1 MIGLLKQHLPETAII
16 IISARNAQGGKMVL
30 KFQYLAKGL
39 ISILLIVVL
48 LWHTPTIGSA
58 NGDLSGNGVI
68 DLADLI
74 IFADYWLDEGCI
86 APVCEADIDEAG
98 NVTMTDF
105 AQLAAKWGWRVIGRA
120 DYADR
125 LRALWL
131 AECIANWT
139 GIQTEGDRTSPPFYT
154 DVDWASFGFVLG
166 QDPWYADD
174 DTDIEYVY
182 CHLMDKHG
190 TYMLGAEQIADGWME
205 HINSYI
211 WVSDERAR
219 WLMNY
224 GYVPPQTSLLALN
237 DLALMID
244 AQLTTEIFGVFAPS
258 RPDVALEAGL
268 LPVQTTATGYAAHAA
283 QYFSLL
289 YCLAS
294 GVDRSLSRKE
304 QVLWLADETRKYI
317 PDSSKS
323 ADIYD
328 FVKADYLANPDKDD
342 WESTRDKIYIRYQ
355 RDAELYG
362 FRYQSWVES
371 SVNFAAGVM
380 ALLYGEGDWRK
391 TVKIGTLAG
400 WDSDNSTATL
410 GGLLGFMYGY
420 DELTAQFPEQ
430 SSFSDRYWI
439 ERTRDNMPD
448 YLPDD
453 WEAEDTFTMLASR
466 MIDIIDIAVEE
477 AGGVVDLE
485 GDQWLLPPAGDI
497 SPSDMNPLTRL
508 TKRSAN
514 VQVRQAG
521 GTVTAESS
529 VASGSNVEVMAD
541 GFEHDFSGAEWWPSG
556 EDWYYSTRLGS
567 GHSGEVQTLSV
578 TYDREVEVSII
589 RYIEGA
595 GDSGCGYFTSAAVEV
610 RIDGLWQSPPCDIT
624 ASEALDANQDYQIID
639 FMLSEAVEASGIRIA
654 GAVGGSYGYVTALE
668 LDALSLPMKASA
680 PFVVITNPSDG
691 DILDEGANV
700 TVEASAVDLDG
711 TVVVVE
717 FFDGE
722 SKFAEDATAPY
733 IAELTGLSLGTHTL
747 TAVAT
752 DDQGRTAKSAEVNIS
767 VRPVAVAGM
776 WRSYDVVM
784 QPTGAQGIVM
794 DGEGMAAELQF
805 YESTNDNGV
814 DKGGLFDAYISG
826 SHPESFNHAE
836 HIWYPSSEEEVYPY
850 AAKSAVG
857 RGLDSGE
864 ANAPAPTGSSIMDLQ
879 LHPPES
885 EHLTVAAFIVPVTG
899 DYSVYGLAARRVA
912 SDGELIGYKVFD
924 SDENLIAH
932 LVASANQD
940 WVTDSAIYSL
950 GTLEAG
956 ESIYFAVDREDAH
969 YYWDAAEIVWTIE
982 KTRNN
987 ASP

>member
-1 MIGLLKQHLPETAII
+1 MIA
-16 IISARNAQGGKMVL
+16 SAQNIQGGKIVS
-30 KFQYLAKGL
+30 KFQNPAKGS
-39 ISILLIVVL
+39 IPILLAVIL
-48 LWHTPTIGSA
+48 LMGPIAFASTS
-58 NGDLSGNGVI
+58 GDFSGNGVI
-68 DLADLI
+68 DTADLI
-74 IFADYWLDEGCI
+74 IFAENWLDAGCI
-86 APVCEADIDEAG
+86 APGCEADIDEAG

-105 AQLAAKWGWRVIGRA
+105 AMLAARWRWRVIARA

-154 DVDWASFGFVLG
+154 DTDWASFGFVLD
-166 QDPWYADD
+166 QDPWSADD

-182 CHLMDKHG
+182 CHLMNQHG
-190 TYMLGAEQIADGWME
+190 THMLSAQQITNGWIN

-211 WVSDERAR
+211 WVSDAQAR
-219 WLMNY
+219 SLMNY

-244 AQLTTEIFGVFAPS
+244 AQLTTEIFGVYTPTRA
-258 RPDVALEAGL
+258 DLALEAGL
-268 LPVQTTATGYAAHAA
+268 LPVRTTATGYAAHAA

-289 YCLAS
+289 YCIAS
-294 GVDRSLSRKE
+294 GVERNLSRKE
-304 QVLWLADETRKYI
+304 QILWLADETRKYI
-317 PDSSKS
+317 PDSSKT

-328 FVKADYLANPDKDD
+328 FVKADYLANPDKND

-355 RDAELYG
+355 RDAALYG

-439 ERTRDNMPD
+439 SRTRDNMPD
-448 YLPDD
+448 YLPADSQ
-453 WEAEDTFTMLASR
+453 AEDTFTMLADR
-466 MIDIIDIAVEE
+466 MIETIDIAIEDV
-477 AGGVVDLE
+477 GGVVDYD
-485 GDQWLLPPAGDI
+485 GNQWLLPPAGDI
-497 SPSDMNPLTRL
+497 SPRDMNPLTRL
-508 TKRSAN
+508 TQRSAN

-529 VASGSNVEVMAD
+529 VVSGSNVEVMAD
-541 GFEHDFSGAEWWPSG
+541 GLEHDFSGAEWWPSG
-556 EDWYYSTRLGS
+556 EEWFYSTRLGS

-595 GDSGCGYFTSAAVEV
+595 GDSGGGWFTSASVEV
-610 RIDGLWQSPPCDIT
+610 LIDGIWQSPPYDVIS
-624 ASEALDANQDYQIID
+624 SEPLDANQDYQIID
-639 FMLSEAVEASGIRIA
+639 FMLSESVGATGIRIS

-668 LDALSLPMKASA
+668 LDALSLPMKESA
-680 PFVVITNPSDG
+680 PFVLITHPSNG
-691 DILDEGANV
+691 DIFDEGANI

-711 TVVVVE
+711 SIVHVE
-717 FFDGE
+717 FFDGD

-733 IAELTGLSLGTHTL
+733 SAELAGLSLGIHKL

-752 DDQGRTAKSAEVNIS
+752 DDENRATKSAEVNIS
-767 VRPVAVAGM
+767 VRPPAVAGV

-784 QPTGAQGIVM
+784 QGIGAQGIVS
-794 DGEGMAAELQF
+794 DGVGTMAELEF

-814 DKGGLFDAYISG
+814 QKGDLFDGYISG

-850 AAKSAVG
+850 AAKSAIG
-857 RGLDSGE
+857 RGLDSSE
-864 ANAPAPTGSSIMDLQ
+864 ANAPEPTGSSIMDLQ
-879 LHPPES
+879 LHPPEN
-885 EHLTVAAFIVPVTG
+885 EHLTVAEFIVPQTG
-899 DYSVYGLAARRVA
+899 DYSVYDLAARRVA

-940 WVTDSAIYSL
+940 WVTDATTYSL
-950 GTLEAG
+950 GTLEASEG
-956 ESIYFAVDREDAH
+956 IYFAVDREDAH

-982 KTRNN
+982 KNEE
-987 ASP
+987 